1 MTGRRGAWPL
11 NRGNGLDGRSLG
23 LRLRLAPE
31 RRVAD
36 QKLQPVVA
44 ERELLVTVP
53 QRHQFRFAKAQV
65 AEHGERSSLQLRGL
79 RLVHHVRDL
88 LLEEIVLAFGE
99 FGELPELL
107 LHLAVLGRKHVLGD
121 VSNLLLL
128 QVPEQVTRPV
138 FTG

>member
-53 QRHQFRFAKAQV
+53 QRDEFRFVEAQLT
-65 AEHGERSSLQLRGL
+65 EHGERSSLQLRGF
-79 RLVHHVRDL
+79 RLIRHVRDL

-99 FGELPELL
+99 FGELP
-107 LHLAVLGRKHVLGD
+107 
-121 VSNLLLL
+121 
-128 QVPEQVTRPV
+128 
-138 FTG
+138 

>member
-1 MTGRRGAWPL
+1 
-11 NRGNGLDGRSLG
+11 
-23 LRLRLAPE
+23 LRFAPK

-36 QKLQPVVA
+36 QQLQPVVA

-53 QRHQFRFAKAQV
+53 QRDEFRFIEAQV
-65 AEHGERSSLQLRGL
+65 AEHGERLLLQLRGL

-88 LLEEIVLAFGE
+88 LLEEIVLALGE
-99 FGELPELL
+99 FNKLRELL
-107 LHLAVLGRKHVLGD
+107 LRLPVLGREHVLADLGH
-121 VSNLLLL
+121 LLLL